1 MKSEAQPLPAPA
13 SLTLLEAVSVEPGE
27 PAPAPVKMQAM
38 IQQIEGR
45 RMEISTP
52 QKIRIGTAVKIE
64 SPQAIWLGEVQ
75 SCAEEGRSLTCRIDL
90 RHVLRDF
97 ETLARLA
104 ERFGQT
110 SKETIPV
117 GT

>member
-13 SLTLLEAVSVEPGE
+13 SLTLLEAVSVEPDDS
-27 PAPAPVKMQAM
+27 APAPVKMQVL
-38 IQQIEGR
+38 IQRIEGR
-45 RMEISTP
+45 QMQILTP
-52 QKIRIGTAVKIE
+52 QEIRIGTTVKIE
-64 SPQAIWLGEVQ
+64 SPEAIWLGEIQ
-75 SCAEEGRSLTCRIDL
+75 SCVEEGRSWACGIDL

-110 SKETIPV
+110 SKEIIPV